1 MIAHSMDANQNTSA
15 WKWPEIPGIETFEG
29 DLFHTARYK
38 EGYDLKGKRVAVIG
52 AGSSGVQVVASI
64 YNDVERL
71 YTWVRS
77 PTWITAAFGQQFA
90 TKEGRN
96 FDCTCVSFVI
106 NLPVSDLAHRHT
118 RAERGFRKG
127 PGEVSSVQEND

>member
-1 MIAHSMDANQNTSA
+1 LCVLLPILMDANQHISA
-15 WKWPEIPGIETFEG
+15 WKWPEIPGIASFEG
-29 DLFHTARYK
+29 DLFHTANYK
-38 EGYDLKGKRVAVIG
+38 EDYDLKGKRVAVIG

-64 YNDVERL
+64 YNDVEKL

-96 FDCTCVSFVI
+96 FDCTSVFFVPK
-106 NLPVSDLAHRHT
+106 LSASD
-118 RAERGFRKG
+118 
-127 PGEVSSVQEND
+127 